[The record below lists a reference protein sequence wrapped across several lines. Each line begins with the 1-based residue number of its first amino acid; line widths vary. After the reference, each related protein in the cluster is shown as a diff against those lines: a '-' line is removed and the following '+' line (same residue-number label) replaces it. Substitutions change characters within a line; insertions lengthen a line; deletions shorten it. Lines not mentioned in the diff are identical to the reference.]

1 MHFLQRHVF
10 ETEKTH
16 VWSVIQQ
23 ADFMQ
28 AMDAASGIQS
38 TLISEELRDGKPFNV
53 INVEFNEPLPD
64 IAARLLGTT
73 QLSWKQEQLWD
84 ADQFQMH
91 WRILIPNL
99 ERKVQAAGCYQ
110 LMDAESTGSCIRQ
123 ISGEI
128 IVRIPLVG
136 AKIERQIVRRLERS
150 YEQAAAFTTQ
160 WLAEQ

>member
-1 MHFLQRHVF
+1 MQFLQRHVF
-10 ETEKTH
+10 ETDKSH

-23 ADFMQ
+23 PDFMQ
-28 AMDAASGIQS
+28 AMDEASGIQS
-38 TLISEELRDGKPFNV
+38 NLISEEHREGALFNIV
-53 INVEFNEPLPD
+53 NVEFNEPLPD

-73 QLSWKQEQLWD
+73 QLSWRQEQLWD
-84 ADQFQMH
+84 AEQYQMH

-99 ERKVQAAGCYQ
+99 ERKVHAAGCYQ
-110 LMDAESTGSCIRQ
+110 LMDAETTGCCVRQ

-160 WLAEQ
+160 WLTEQ